1 MILPH
6 SHGCILA
13 MLAIHSD
20 DLGALHECNCVTVM
34 CKHATSFYTGIII
47 IIIALCSGWHMI
59 DLGPVKTV
67 AQCILFTTIK
77 VNNDG
82 TAWVNGLILI

>member
-1 MILPH
+1 
-6 SHGCILA
+6 
-13 MLAIHSD
+13 
-20 DLGALHECNCVTVM
+20 
-34 CKHATSFYTGIII
+34 
-47 IIIALCSGWHMI
+47 MI

-77 VNNDG
+77 VNDG